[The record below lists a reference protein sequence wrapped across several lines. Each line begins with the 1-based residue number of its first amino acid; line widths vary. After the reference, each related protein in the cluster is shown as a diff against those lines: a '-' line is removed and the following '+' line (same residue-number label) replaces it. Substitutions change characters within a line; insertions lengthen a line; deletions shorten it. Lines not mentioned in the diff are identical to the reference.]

1 MYHYNTHSHRLKPRE
16 ECKDVPQEVRIVNT
30 CSTPTTGIFSTRR
43 QFPMKLVQPQDN
55 SHQQRCPREIPGDSG
70 LCPTDRGKRDREEA
84 GDQTLVFHSQV
95 PQVSRSFVLMK
106 STFLCPGKEDCR
118 HRELS
123 KEEKGSQEL
132 AVTYGLQS
140 ARSSQEPDHI

>member
-1 MYHYNTHSHRLKPRE
+1 
-16 ECKDVPQEVRIVNT
+16 
-30 CSTPTTGIFSTRR
+30 
-43 QFPMKLVQPQDN
+43 MKLVQHQEN
-55 SHQQRCPREIPGDSG
+55 SHQQLFPREIPGDSG

-84 GDQTLVFHSQV
+84 GDQTLVLHSQV
-95 PQVSRSFVLMK
+95 SQVFVLIVLME
-106 STFLCPGKEDCR
+106 SVFLWSGKEDCR